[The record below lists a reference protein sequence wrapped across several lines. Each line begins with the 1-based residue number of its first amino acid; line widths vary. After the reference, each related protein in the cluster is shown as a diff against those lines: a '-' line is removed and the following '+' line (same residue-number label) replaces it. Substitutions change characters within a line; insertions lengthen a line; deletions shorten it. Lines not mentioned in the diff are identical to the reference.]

1 MHVLLISKLINFLL
15 LGKHM
20 RSVSDLAALLSQPSK
35 PFEQW
40 QPLACGSLPIEIDSH
55 AKWYYQGSEITRLN
69 LVKLFASVLCKEHD
83 TFYLKTPI
91 EKIAI
96 TVADAPFMIVSWRY
110 ETTDQGDVL
119 CCVDN
124 LERVWLVTPTQPL
137 IMQNYQGDEVPYLHL
152 PNGCSAR
159 VTRSVFYQW
168 AEEIA
173 RADEQ
178 GYFIQSASQRFYLSA
193 N

>member
-1 MHVLLISKLINFLL
+1 MQ
-15 LGKHM
+15 
-20 RSVSDLAALLSQPSK
+20 SVSDLAALLSQPSK

-40 QPLACGSLPIEIDSH
+40 HPSLCGSLPIEIDCH

-69 LVKLFASVLCKEHD
+69 LVKLFASVLCNEQGA
-83 TFYLKTPI
+83 FYLKTPA

-96 TVADAPFMIVSWRY
+96 TVADAPFMVVSWRY
-110 ETTDQGDVL
+110 EQTEQGDVL
-119 CCVDN
+119 CCTDN
-124 LERVWLVTPTQPL
+124 LERVWLVTPEQPL
-137 IMQNYQGDEVPYLHL
+137 IMQHYQGNEVPYLQL

-173 RADEQ
+173 QADEQ
-178 GYFIQSASQRFYLSA
+178 GYFIQSASQRFYLA